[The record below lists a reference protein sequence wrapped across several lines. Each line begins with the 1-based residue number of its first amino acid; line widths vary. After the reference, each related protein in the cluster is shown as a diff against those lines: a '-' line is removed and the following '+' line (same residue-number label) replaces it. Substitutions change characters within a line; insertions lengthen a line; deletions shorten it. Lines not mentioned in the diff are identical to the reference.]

1 MTTNTSALSEI
12 TRLWWNREGVGESRG
27 SIHSTGSI
35 PISITKTL
43 LSPSKFPE
51 LFKLSAKEPRTKAR
65 QIMYTTMVYWPQG
78 TKQCIT
84 CCLVLLD
91 TFSFVKYDRDV
102 ILGYIRVIKVT
113 DYNQIWTC
121 YLLLL
126 LWSIDAIPL
135 ITIQGMCVLRSIQSH
150 VFHKKYDP
158 INNWNL
164 MLLFFCAEL
173 NNFLWG
179 LW

>member
-27 SIHSTGSI
+27 SIRSTGSI

-78 TKQCIT
+78 TKQCIHNMLPGIT
-84 CCLVLLD
+84 WHIFLCEIWPWCYIGLYQSYQSYRLQPDLDLL
-91 TFSFVKYDRDV
+91 FIVAPMEY
-102 ILGYIRVIKVT
+102 
-113 DYNQIWTC
+113 WC
-121 YLLLL
+121 Y
-126 LWSIDAIPL
+126 
-135 ITIQGMCVLRSIQSH
+135 TINNNSGNVC
-150 VFHKKYDP
+150 FKKYSVP
-158 INNWNL
+158 R
-164 MLLFFCAEL
+164 FS
-173 NNFLWG
+173 
-179 LW
+179 